1 LIKNIFVK
9 FNQLFIMFFGL
20 ISFSEER
27 RKLFFQKRP
36 QELVKFFNIWDSLF
50 DDLKLLQGE
59 FIKKCGSCNNLQNL
73 LKAFVF
79 GKMEYFLI
87 ENFEIDKE
95 TGITVD
101 QEFVDYVLVF

>member
-1 LIKNIFVK
+1 MISSCFKVSLSKNAEAVITCKIFSK
-9 FNQLFIMFFGL
+9 
-20 ISFSEER
+20 
-27 RKLFFQKRP
+27 P
-36 QELVKFFNIWDSLF
+36 
-50 DDLKLLQGE
+50 
-59 FIKKCGSCNNLQNL
+59 NL
-73 LKAFVF
+73 LKIITFVF